1 MLEFSTEIIKQCFE
15 SSDNSQSTHEKGRSL
30 EDLACYLFEQVPG
43 VCISKRNKLNTFKSE
58 EIDVAF
64 WNRPNEN
71 GFYFLPNIILVEC
84 KNLSNSVGE

>member
-43 VCISKRNKLNTFKSE
+43 VCIRHLHNTIKSKKMLKS
-58 EIDVAF
+58 
-64 WNRPNEN
+64 RKSNES
-71 GFYFLPNIILVEC
+71 
-84 KNLSNSVGE
+84 KS